1 MPWRT
6 ASILAMAIASQNAQA
21 LTVVIDSFNEIQG
34 PLNRTAPGDIGVT
47 AAITALTTE
56 AIGGERD
63 IAATLTA
70 GTPLSTLSVFTNGND
85 YNHAQGATVFG
96 ASEIVWDGP
105 DGDGMNTDP
114 IGLGGI
120 DLTGGNTQDAFSLT
134 LNSADLGSN
143 LILEVYTDGGN
154 ASSQAISLPGAVVAP
169 TVLTIPYAG
178 FTPMMGVGADFTNV
192 GAITFRID
200 GTATNALD
208 VVIDVLETTTT
219 LTVDKTASDANGGNL
234 EPGDVV
240 NYQVTVNN
248 PVDMAGA
255 TAAGVILS
263 DNLPGTLDL
272 DCTPPNAPTTSQG
285 TVTSCTP
292 GPGGSFVINIGD
304 VLDAGVTTVDFVAS
318 VVNPLP
324 AGTVEVC
331 NQAFVQSFLL
341 QPSNDPGTPAPDDE
355 TCLPITGT
363 PNIDVLKTDALVND
377 IGLDG
382 IANPGDT
389 VGYTLTV
396 NNSGNV
402 GVDPVMVTDTVDAN
416 AMLICTPA
424 PVPSQGSVV
433 ACNPGLGGD
442 FTVDL
447 GAINGGGGSATI
459 TAEVLIP
466 SPFPL
471 GVVEVCNQGSAN
483 GIPSDDPDTPANDDT
498 TCTPVVAAPNI
509 VAEKVDSFLVD
520 PDNDNIANPGDSLQY
535 VVSVSNN
542 GSQDAPSVIFTDT
555 VDSNSILV
563 CTPAPVV
570 SQGSVTACN
579 PGAGGDLSV
588 DLGAIAVGAA
598 PATVQFQVDI
608 VDPLPIGVTQICN
621 QGDAGGTPTDDPD
634 TAPPGDTTCVPAGAT
649 PVINATK
656 VDSFL
661 VDANNDNVA
670 NPGDTLEY
678 LVSVSNTGNQDAP
691 NISFSDT
698 VDSNTLLSC
707 SPMPVVSQGTV
718 TACNPGAGG
727 DFSVDLGTI
736 VVGAADATIQF
747 QVTIADPLP
756 AGLVEVCNIG
766 DVSGTPTDDPDT
778 PTGGD
783 TTCTPAAGTPIL
795 EAEKAVLE
803 ETTDG
808 TVDPGEAL
816 TYTVTVMNNGNQDAD
831 GVIFTDTVD
840 AATTLIC
847 PPTISQG
854 TLVSCNDGIGGDLE
868 VDLGTVAVGGVI
880 TIEFDVLALDPLPAG
895 SMICNQGFVNGIPT
909 DDPVEPGIDDPTCL
923 ASSLPPPP
931 LAVPVL
937 SPAGVAIMLALM
949 ALFGWRRVRREF
961 NH

>member
-1 MPWRT
+1 MGKMDTYFDECLFLWVTSVRTNMSRGKHMTSNSSWLQAIYGAVASPITSMPWRT
-6 ASILAMAIASQNAQA
+6 ASIFAMAIASQNAQA

-34 PLNRTAPGDIGVT
+34 PLTRTAPGDTGVT

-70 GTPLSTLSVFTNGND
+70 GSPLSSLTVFTNGND

-96 ASEIVWDGP
+96 SSEIVWDGP
-105 DGDGMNTDP
+105 DGDGLTTDP
-114 IGLGGI
+114 NGLGGI

-143 LILEVYTDGGN
+143 LVLQVYTDGGN

-169 TVLTIPYAG
+169 TVLTIPYAD
-178 FTPMMGVGADFTNV
+178 FVPMMGTGADFTNV

-219 LTVDKTASDANGGNL
+219 LAVDKTATDANGGNL

-331 NQAFVQSFLL
+331 NQ
-341 QPSNDPGTPAPDDE
+341 
-355 TCLPITGT
+355 
-363 PNIDVLKTDALVND
+363 
-377 IGLDG
+377 
-382 IANPGDT
+382 
-389 VGYTLTV
+389 
-396 NNSGNV
+396 
-402 GVDPVMVTDTVDAN
+402 
-416 AMLICTPA
+416 
-424 PVPSQGSVV
+424 
-433 ACNPGLGGD
+433 
-442 FTVDL
+442 
-447 GAINGGGGSATI
+447 
-459 TAEVLIP
+459 
-466 SPFPL
+466 
-471 GVVEVCNQGSAN
+471 GSAN

-498 TCTPVVAAPNI
+498 TCTP
-509 VAEKVDSFLVD
+509 
-520 PDNDNIANPGDSLQY
+520 
-535 VVSVSNN
+535 
-542 GSQDAPSVIFTDT
+542 
-555 VDSNSILV
+555 
-563 CTPAPVV
+563 
-570 SQGSVTACN
+570 
-579 PGAGGDLSV
+579 
-588 DLGAIAVGAA
+588 
-598 PATVQFQVDI
+598 
-608 VDPLPIGVTQICN
+608 
-621 QGDAGGTPTDDPD
+621 
-634 TAPPGDTTCVPAGAT
+634 
-649 PVINATK
+649 
-656 VDSFL
+656 
-661 VDANNDNVA
+661 
-670 NPGDTLEY
+670 
-678 LVSVSNTGNQDAP
+678 
-691 NISFSDT
+691 
-698 VDSNTLLSC
+698 
-707 SPMPVVSQGTV
+707 
-718 TACNPGAGG
+718 
-727 DFSVDLGTI
+727 
-736 VVGAADATIQF
+736 
-747 QVTIADPLP
+747 
-756 AGLVEVCNIG
+756 
-766 DVSGTPTDDPDT
+766 
-778 PTGGD
+778 
-783 TTCTPAAGTPIL
+783 AAGTPII

-868 VDLGTVAVGGVI
+868 VDLGTVAVGDVI

-895 SMICNQGFVNGIPT
+895 SMVCNQGFVNGIPT
-909 DDPVEPGIDDPTCL
+909 DDPVEPGTDDPTCL